1 MKRIGIFGST
11 GSIGT
16 QALQLVRTGRNRLE
30 AVCLACRGNVDLLL
44 RQIEEFRPEAVS
56 VADAQG
62 AQRVRDACP
71 GLTVFEGMDGAA
83 RLASEVSY
91 DVMLNALV
99 GISGLRPTAAAIA
112 ALAGSGGYIAL
123 ANKETLVAG
132 GRLITRSA
140 KDAAVPIIPVD
151 SEHSAIFQCL
161 AVGPDG
167 PDGPSALVSPAAS
180 KLVLTASGGPFRG
193 RNREEL
199 RTVTIAEALKHPN
212 WDMGPKV
219 TVDSATLMNKGLEVI
234 EAKWLFGFCEDRIDV
249 VVHPQSIVHS
259 MVYYRDGAVLAQL
272 GVPDMK
278 IPIAYALSF
287 PERWDI
293 GTAAPDLVALGAL
306 TFEHPDMETF
316 KCLRLAREAL
326 RRSERLGTDSDTAF
340 LNGAAEMLTCA
351 FTEGRIGFLDVGDM
365 LESLME
371 GHVPRKA
378 VSVEDILDIDAGAR
392 AAAVSLIKNR
402 R

>member
-99 GISGLRPTAAAIA
+99 GISGLRPTAAAIV

-340 LNGAAEMLTCA
+340 LNGAAEMLSCA